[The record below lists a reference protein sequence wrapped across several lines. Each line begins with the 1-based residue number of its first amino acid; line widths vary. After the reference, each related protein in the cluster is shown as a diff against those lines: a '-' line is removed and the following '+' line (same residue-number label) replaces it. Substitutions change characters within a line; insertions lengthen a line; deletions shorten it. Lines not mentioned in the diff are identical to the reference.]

1 MIYHR
6 ASLSFDLLGLI
17 RTPSYG
23 VGNLLLPISRSL
35 IGAKEKGHF
44 VYPTFPQLKI
54 GTFIRNEPDKRIYLN
69 LFRGRTPSE
78 WGKYFRSYAVKQI
91 AEEKFDLNNNNDDVS
106 SCIVYK
112 GMKNYF
118 HDIFNE
124 KNYIKNWIT
133 DSYKK
138 KKIRFDFQKN
148 LISKISV
155 HVRLGD
161 FSINKTGSNETTYQ
175 IPKKWYLE
183 SIEYISK
190 KHNITNDDVTV
201 YSDTTT
207 LFIRDWL
214 GNKNY
219 KYIGADIQS
228 PIESMLLASRSNYF
242 IGSRSTFSMWIA
254 FFSDGICYWD
264 SGFKLNKFFPERFEN
279 DFKV

>member
-6 ASLSFDLLGLI
+6 ALLSFDFFGLI
-17 RTPSYG
+17 RAPSYG

-35 IGAKEKGHF
+35 IGAKENGTF

-54 GTFIRNEPDKRIYLN
+54 GTFIRNEPDKRIYSN

-78 WGKYFRSYAVKQI
+78 WRNYFKSYTVKQI
-91 AEEKFDLNNNNDDVS
+91 AEDNFNLNSNNDIA
-106 SCIVYK
+106 SCIIYK

-124 KNYIKNWIT
+124 RKYIRDWIT

-148 LISKISV
+148 SISKISV
-155 HVRLGD
+155 HIRLGD
-161 FSINKTGSNETTYQ
+161 FSINKTGSTETTYR

-190 KHNITNDDVTV
+190 KNNLAKDDVTI

-219 KYIGADIQS
+219 KYIGADILS
-228 PIESMLLASRSNYF
+228 PIESMLLASKSDFF

-264 SGFKLNKFFPERFEN
+264 SGFKLDNFFPERLQN
-279 DFKV
+279 DFKI

>member
-6 ASLSFDLLGLI
+6 ALLSFDFFGLI
-17 RTPSYG
+17 RAPSCG

-35 IGAKEKGHF
+35 IGAKEKGTF

-69 LFRGRTPSE
+69 LFRGRSPSE
-78 WGKYFRSYAVKQI
+78 WINYFKSYTVKQI
-91 AEEKFDLNNNNDDVS
+91 AEENFHLNCNKDIAA
-106 SCIVYK
+106 CIVYA

-118 HDIFNE
+118 HDIYNE
-124 KNYIKNWIT
+124 RKYIRDWIT
-133 DSYKK
+133 DSYKR

-148 LISKISV
+148 SISKISV
-155 HVRLGD
+155 HIRLGD
-161 FSINKTGSNETTYQ
+161 FSINKTGSTETTYR
-175 IPKKWYLE
+175 IPKKWYLD

-190 KHNITNDDVTV
+190 KNNVAKDDVTI

-219 KYIGADIQS
+219 KYIGADILS
-228 PIESMLLASRSNYF
+228 PIESMMLASKSNFF

-254 FFSDGICYWD
+254 FLSDGICYWD
-264 SGFKLNKFFPERFEN
+264 SGFKLDTFFPERLQN
-279 DFKV
+279 DIKI